1 MRVIVNVYDVQKTC
15 NQKGGDFLGLG
26 IYHTGVEIEG
36 IELSYGGNTMVRST
50 GVYENYPWSNLNFHY
65 KYCLDLGEIDV
76 KELRISEF
84 KLKNSIN
91 KSQPESN

>member
-36 IELSYGGNTMVRST
+36 IELSYGGNTMVKST
-50 GVYENYPWSNLNFHY
+50 GVYENYP
-65 KYCLDLGEIDV
+65 
-76 KELRISEF
+76 
-84 KLKNSIN
+84 
-91 KSQPESN
+91 

>member
-36 IELSYGGNTMVRST
+36 IELSYGGNTMVKST